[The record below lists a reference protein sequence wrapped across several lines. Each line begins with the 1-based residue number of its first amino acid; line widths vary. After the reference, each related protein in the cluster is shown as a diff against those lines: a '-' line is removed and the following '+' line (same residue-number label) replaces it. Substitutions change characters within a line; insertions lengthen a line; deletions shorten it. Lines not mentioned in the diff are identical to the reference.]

1 MATMSRL
8 EVVPI
13 QSKQLPLAA
22 PVQRAGT
29 IAIKLP
35 ELKRFDGSP
44 GKIEGWIYGLE
55 LYF

>member
-8 EVVPI
+8 EVVHI
-13 QSKQLPLAA
+13 QSTQLPVAA
-22 PVQRAGT
+22 PVQRAST

-35 ELKRFDGSP
+35 EPKCFDGSP